1 MTTTKEA
8 VRARAPVR
16 IDFAGGWTDVAE
28 FCMDE
33 PGFVVNAAITIYSYV
48 TVLPGI
54 ADLGLN
60 LLSRGELPEEGIRI
74 YSSDFDRYVEAKSI
88 RDLEY
93 DGNIDLVKAAL
104 KDSDVHGGLSII
116 TQSQAPPGSGLGT
129 SAAMGVCLL
138 AAMRRYTN
146 DHMLKY
152 QLAEEASRIEREE
165 LGIRGGKQDQ
175 YSSALGAIQFLEFRG
190 EAVRSSPLD
199 LPKGTLLELEKSLV
213 LCYTGISRLSGD
225 VHASVARNFSE
236 GRRETVD
243 AIRGLKKG
251 AYEIKDAL
259 LQGDVNHFGKLM
271 SQNWSLQKAL
281 HPSITT
287 DEIEQLFAAAEAEGA
302 VGGKACG
309 AGGGGCLLFACR
321 PEREHRVRQ
330 ALEKNGGRILEFG
343 FDCLGAETW
352 TTSIKF

>member
-1 MTTTKEA
+1 MKEDA
-8 VRARAPVR
+8 AIRARAPVR

-28 FCMDE
+28 FCLDE
-33 PGFVVNAAITIYSYV
+33 PGFVVNGAISIYSYV
-48 TVLPGI
+48 TILPGMTLTH
-54 ADLGLN
+54 ASGLTPHAY
-60 LLSRGELPEEGIRI
+60 SEEGVQI
-74 YSSDFDRYVEAKSI
+74 YSSDFDRYVEAKNI

-104 KDSDVHGGLSII
+104 KDSAVEGGLSII

-138 AAMRRYTN
+138 AALRRYAGIS
-146 DHMLKY
+146 MLKY

-199 LPKGTLLELEKSLV
+199 LPKSALLEMEKNLV
-213 LCYTGISRLSGD
+213 LCYTGESRLSGD
-225 VHASVARNFSE
+225 VHAFVARNFAE
-236 GRRETVD
+236 GRRETVE
-243 AIRGLKKG
+243 AMRGLKQV
-251 AYEIKDAL
+251 ACDMKDAL
-259 LQGDVNHFGKLM
+259 LQGDIGRFGQLLSK
-271 SQNWSLQKAL
+271 NWSLQKAL

-287 DEIEQLFAAAEAEGA
+287 DRIERLFAVAREAGA
-302 VGGKACG
+302 TGGKACG

-321 PEREHRVRQ
+321 PETEHRVRRV
-330 ALEKNGGRILEFG
+330 LEENGARIIEFT
-343 FDCLGAETW
+343 FDHLGIETW
-352 TTSIKF
+352 TTPIGI

>member
-1 MTTTKEA
+1 MAKEA

-54 ADLGLN
+54 ADLGVSLC
-60 LLSRGELPEEGIRI
+60 SRGELPEEGVRI
-74 YSSDFDRYVEAKSI
+74 YSSDFDRYVEVKSI
-88 RDLEY
+88 RELEY

-104 KDSDVHGGLSII
+104 KDAAVTGGLSII

-138 AAMRRYTN
+138 AALFRYTGK
-146 DHMLKY
+146 HILKY
-152 QLAEEASRIEREE
+152 QIAEEASRIEREE

-175 YSSALGAIQFLEFRG
+175 YSSALGSIQFLEFRG
-190 EAVRSSPLD
+190 EAVRSSALN
-199 LPKGTLLELEKSLV
+199 LPASIFLELERSLV
-213 LCYTGISRLSGD
+213 LCYTGKSRLSGD
-225 VHASVARNFSE
+225 VHASVLQRFIDGNPD
-236 GRRETVD
+236 TVA
-243 AIRGLKKG
+243 AIRGLKKT
-251 AYEIKDAL
+251 AYEMKDVL
-259 LQGDVNHFGKLM
+259 LQGDIVRFGGLL
-271 SQNWSLQKAL
+271 SENWALQKAL

-287 DEIEQLFAAAEAEGA
+287 EEIERLFAVAQAEGA
-302 VGGKACG
+302 TGGKACG

-321 PEREHRVRQ
+321 PETEHRVRR
-330 ALEKNGGRILEFG
+330 ALEEDGARILEFG
-343 FDCLGAETW
+343 FDRLGVETW
-352 TTSIKF
+352 TTPIGY

>member
-1 MTTTKEA
+1 MAKEA

-33 PGFVVNAAITIYSYV
+33 PGFVVNAAITVYSYV

-54 ADLGLN
+54 ADLGVSLC
-60 LLSRGELPEEGIRI
+60 SRGELPEEGVRI

-88 RDLEY
+88 RELEY

-104 KDSDVHGGLSII
+104 KDAEVSGGLSII

-138 AAMRRYTN
+138 AAMFRYTGN
-146 DHMLKY
+146 HMLKY

-175 YSSALGAIQFLEFRG
+175 YSSALGSIQFLEFRG
-190 EAVRSSPLD
+190 EAVRSSALG
-199 LPKGTLLELEKSLV
+199 LPASIFLELERSLV
-213 LCYTGISRLSGD
+213 LCYTGKSRLSGD
-225 VHASVARNFSE
+225 VHASVLQRFVDGNPD
-236 GRRETVD
+236 TVA
-243 AIRGLKKG
+243 AIRGLKKT
-251 AYEIKDAL
+251 AYEMKDAL
-259 LQGDVNHFGKLM
+259 LQGDIVRFGGLL
-271 SQNWSLQKAL
+271 SENWALQKAL

-287 DEIEQLFAAAEAEGA
+287 EEIEHLFTVAQAEGA
-302 VGGKACG
+302 TGGKACG

-321 PEREHRVRQ
+321 PETEHRVRR
-330 ALEKNGGRILEFG
+330 ALEENGARILEFG
-343 FDCLGAETW
+343 FDRLGVETW
-352 TTSIKF
+352 TTPIGY